1 MDGAMASAR
10 ARVGATALVVVVGI
24 AVYGIAPRLA
34 SRWDV
39 GSAITRVHW
48 WILPL
53 LVVFEAAM

>member
-10 ARVGATALVVVVGI
+10 ARDGATALVVVGI

-34 SRWDV
+34 NRLDV
-39 GSAITRVHW
+39 GSAITRVHR